1 MPTLSKVPEENKDT
15 WGTILTCFRLE
26 FIVLHCTYHAETATV
41 KVIDDY
47 EGSDLKNTTKV
58 YIASIE
64 DVQEGETP
72 PFLQQIL
79 FDVVE

>member
-1 MPTLSKVPEENKDT
+1 MLTLSKVPEENKDT

-47 EGSDLKNTTKV
+47 EGSDLEEEEHNEGIYCFHRGHTGGGNTPHFT
-58 YIASIE
+58 ANS
-64 DVQEGETP
+64 
-72 PFLQQIL
+72 L
-79 FDVVE
+79 